1 MTSCRRRRKKI
12 YSKSSEEEED
22 VSFEADTSSVFRPT
36 ISDNNVPTDPPAT
49 TATPFFPTFGP
60 TSPSTTT
67 SSAPVIRLTEQPRR
81 QSPRRLEIFNLER
94 EREEDSDLG
103 EVRLGN
109 RASSPSEPST
119 RPTRPGRQRQRQRG
133 RTSVGLG
140 RTTTTTRTTRTPLR
154 TTIRTTTQSLFQ
166 TSFSQ
171 PAQPRQ
177 PVQPARV
184 VPTSDLAAAL
194 LTPPGSRQPIRVTP
208 SQGDQ
213 GDQGERAEDKEYF
226 YEYYYDYLEDDS
238 QGHATDYDLV
248 PLANKVRI
256 LSSGLPHCL
265 DVGVFPHPF
274 SCKKFVNCYR
284 NPGQG
289 ITGSIY
295 QCPSYLAFDPVG
307 GRCNWVNEIVC
318 TSGK

>member
-1 MTSCRRRRKKI
+1 
-12 YSKSSEEEED
+12 
-22 VSFEADTSSVFRPT
+22 
-36 ISDNNVPTDPPAT
+36 
-49 TATPFFPTFGP
+49 
-60 TSPSTTT
+60 
-67 SSAPVIRLTEQPRR
+67 
-81 QSPRRLEIFNLER
+81 
-94 EREEDSDLG
+94 
-103 EVRLGN
+103 
-109 RASSPSEPST
+109 
-119 RPTRPGRQRQRQRG
+119 
-133 RTSVGLG
+133 
-140 RTTTTTRTTRTPLR
+140 
-154 TTIRTTTQSLFQ
+154 
-166 TSFSQ
+166 
-171 PAQPRQ
+171 
-177 PVQPARV
+177 
-184 VPTSDLAAAL
+184 
-194 LTPPGSRQPIRVTP
+194 VTP
-208 SQGDQ
+208 SL
-213 GDQGERAEDKEYF
+213 GEQPEDKDYY